1 VEHYLRQLSGVILKK
16 YIKVKW
22 NEVNSNNLPI
32 ITLEDKKILRE
43 NLPRGLIDKSTKII
57 TSVVCVCF
65 LHF

>member
-1 VEHYLRQLSGVILKK
+1 LLNSEVEPYLRQLSGVILKK

-22 NEVNSNNLPI
+22 MEVNHENVPI

-57 TSVVCVCF
+57 TSVV
-65 LHF
+65 